1 MIRAFRVPARVSAL
15 VSMALVLAAL
25 LALTTSA
32 QAQGSIIN
40 IDASGSSVTAGESLT
55 IDFQYSGPA
64 ALLVGAAN
72 VDGTVVDEDDG
83 VTDVGGLSVMVEQTG
98 GFTFRATISV
108 PADHPGGSVEVF
120 LSVFSSNGPA
130 YDGHTPSSTTYE
142 IIPVPTPEE
151 DPPTGTPEDPPTG
164 TPTEDPPV
172 GTPTDDPPTGDP
184 PTDDPPTDDPPTDD
198 PPTGTPTTGT
208 GTPGASGEG
217 AEPITLPST
226 GSGGLEESP
235 GGLSAAILAI
245 AVVVAALGIVG
256 YAGMRRRN

>member
-1 MIRAFRVPARVSAL
+1 M
-15 VSMALVLAAL
+15 
-25 LALTTSA
+25 
-32 QAQGSIIN
+32 N
-40 IDASGSSVTAGESLT
+40 
-55 IDFQYSGPA
+55 
-64 ALLVGAAN
+64 GAAN

-108 PADHPGGSVEVF
+108 PADHPGGSIEVF
-120 LSVFSSNGPA
+120 LSVFSSNGSA

-151 DPPTGTPEDPPTG
+151 DPPVG
-164 TPTEDPPV
+164 TPTEDPP
-172 GTPTDDPPTGDP
+172 TDDPPTDDPPTDDPPTDDPPTDDPPTDDPPTDDP

-235 GGLSAAILAI
+235 GGLSAAI
-245 AVVVAALGIVG
+245 AVLVAALGIVG

>member
-1 MIRAFRVPARVSAL
+1 M
-15 VSMALVLAAL
+15 
-25 LALTTSA
+25 
-32 QAQGSIIN
+32 N
-40 IDASGSSVTAGESLT
+40 
-55 IDFQYSGPA
+55 
-64 ALLVGAAN
+64 GAAN

-108 PADHPGGSVEVF
+108 PADHPGGSIEVF
-120 LSVFSSNGPA
+120 LSVFSSNGSA

-151 DPPTGTPEDPPTG
+151 DPPVG
-164 TPTEDPPV
+164 TPTEDPP
-172 GTPTDDPPTGDP
+172 TDDPPTDDPPTDDP

-235 GGLSAAILAI
+235 GGLSAAI
-245 AVVVAALGIVG
+245 AVLVAALGIVG

>member
-25 LALTTSA
+25 LALTSSA

-40 IDASGSSVTAGESLT
+40 IEASGSSVTAGESLT
-55 IDFQYSGPA
+55 IDFEYSGPA
-64 ALLVGAAN
+64 ALLTGAAN
-72 VDGTVVDEDDG
+72 VDGTVVGQDDG
-83 VTDVGGLSVMVEQTG
+83 VTDVGGLSVMVEKTSNN
-98 GFTFRATISV
+98 TFRATIGV
-108 PADHPGGSVEVF
+108 PADHPGGSIEVF

-142 IIPVPTPEE
+142 IIPAPTPEE

-164 TPTEDPPV
+164 TPTDDPPV
-172 GTPTDDPPTGDP
+172 DTPTDDP

-198 PPTGTPTTGT
+198 PPTDDDPPSGT

>member
-25 LALTTSA
+25 LVLTGRA

-40 IDASGSSVTAGESLT
+40 IEASGSSVTAGESLT
-55 IDFQYSGPA
+55 IDFRYSGPA
-64 ALLVGAAN
+64 ALLNGAAN
-72 VDGTVVDEDDG
+72 VDGTVVDENDG

-108 PADHPGGSVEVF
+108 PADHPGGSIEVF
-120 LSVFSSNGPA
+120 LSIFSSNGPA

-142 IIPVPTPEE
+142 IIPAPTPEE

-164 TPTEDPPV
+164 TPTDDPPV
-172 GTPTDDPPTGDP
+172 GT

-198 PPTGTPTTGT
+198 PPTDDTPD
-208 GTPGASGEG
+208 
-217 AEPITLPST
+217 
-226 GSGGLEESP
+226 
-235 GGLSAAILAI
+235 
-245 AVVVAALGIVG
+245 
-256 YAGMRRRN
+256 RRPADR